1 VERVDRRG
9 AEARSAGSGSYALL
23 EATARSLALW
33 MTFEDT
39 IRVADLKTR
48 ASRFVRV
55 REEIRADPGQLFGI
69 TEFMKPRVEEIAGT
83 LPAGLG
89 RWLLDSPRLSGWLR
103 RWTGG
108 KQIRSSTIGG
118 FLMLHTLGGCK
129 RWRRTTLRFQQENA
143 RIEEWLRQIEQLAV
157 NHYAL
162 AVELARAQKLVKGY
176 GETHERGWRNFT
188 ALVGQLEF
196 LAMRSDGAVLLSRL
210 QDAALADEEG
220 QALAREMAALGIEAT
235 LQSIPKVVA

>member
-1 VERVDRRG
+1 
-9 AEARSAGSGSYALL
+9 
-23 EATARSLALW
+23 

-48 ASRFVRV
+48 GSRFARV

-83 LPAGLG
+83 LPARLG
-89 RWLLDSPRLSGWLR
+89 QWVQDSPRLCGWLS

-108 KQIRSSTIGG
+108 KQIRTGTLGG
-118 FLMLHTLGGCK
+118 FLMLHVLAGCK
-129 RWRRTTLRFQQENA
+129 RWRRSTLRFRDENA
-143 RIEEWLRQIEQLAV
+143 RIESWLARIEQLAV
-157 NHYAL
+157 DHYSL

-188 ALVGQLEF
+188 TLVGQLDL
-196 LAMRSDGAVLLSRL
+196 LATRSDGAVLLSRL

-220 QALAREMAALGIEAT
+220 RGLAREIAVLESSARG
-235 LQSIPKVVA
+235 